1 MIKTTTFR
9 NTNGNEE
16 PAYFIVKQRSK
27 HRDFVILKR
36 EGIKKLLDP
45 NLGVNDLRLI
55 LWLGLSI
62 EPGTDYVIACSQLI
76 ISQALNISQPAISG
90 SLRCLFLLGIIKKAK
105 LENGLNIWVF
115 ENRFITRK
123 RNQ

>member
-1 MIKTTTFR
+1 MIETTTFR
-9 NTNGNEE
+9 NTKGKDE

-27 HRDFVILKR
+27 HRDFVIFKR
-36 EGIKKLLDP
+36 EGIKQLLDP

-55 LWLGLSI
+55 LWMALSI
-62 EPGTDYVIACSQLI
+62 EPGTDYVIACSQSI
-76 ISQALNISQPAISG
+76 ISEALKMSQPAVSG
-90 SLRCLFLLGIIKKAK
+90 SLRGLFLMKIIKKAK